1 MTNYR
6 LTAIFPNDDVLCYV
20 SGDKKRTNAFYSRT
34 AAKTPETL
42 FLAEEV
48 NDSGEVVKSR
58 EFSKEPCD
66 WDDIKSCLVSK
77 PSDDRYVLYKLEFNN
92 LNLEHDPNRCKIGS
106 RVVAEGLTIKEVMT
120 QMAWSANE
128 PGYGTEW
135 TYLPLRM

>member
-34 AAKTPETL
+34 VAKTPDTL

-48 NDSGEVVKSR
+48 NDCGEVVKSR

-66 WDDIKSCLVSK
+66 WNDIKSCLVSK
-77 PSDDRYVLYKLEFNN
+77 PSDDRYALYRYNFA
-92 LNLEHDPNRCKIGS
+92 NRES
-106 RVVAEGLTIKEVMT
+106 YVVADDMTLDEVRT

-135 TYLPLRM
+135 AYLPLRM